1 MRANSGSQF
10 QILNSQMY
18 FEAATPKIPLCFPIF
33 LLRCRL
39 LALGIILNPLI
50 RYVRLNRFC
59 VMIII
64 IIIPQQLHPYSCFLT
79 WWRKSNI
86 IDDNQPHW
94 RYYQPRMMRRLLRK
108 MNLTRPLV
116 RKSAPCFSVATFTK
130 NILRKFSSSIF
141 TYSQK

>member
-10 QILNSQMY
+10 QILNSQMCCTSSV
-18 FEAATPKIPLCFPIF
+18 FTLCFPIF

-64 IIIPQQLHPYSCFLT
+64 IIIIPQQLHPYSCFLT

-94 RYYQPRMMRRLLRK
+94 RCYQPRMMRRLLRK

-130 NILRKFSSSIF
+130 NILRLFSSSIF